1 MQKYTYSP
9 SLVVQCGNS
18 TYCYPT
24 IVDACSSYVG
34 TKGLYIQKNSS
45 ETGFIPFTTT
55 TNYFASKVRVAVNS
69 TTTCSPMCLIPYI
82 VTDATTCSVACKS
95 DTYDP
100 GTYTT
105 YVKNFKVS
113 LEGFGVGGHSCP
125 YALRCSYDICLYDS
139 VNGWRKMTTLTC
151 NSNCATASTYQF
163 SNTCIRQ
170 WRVMMI
176 YIFLNSSSCELIG
189 YACAYMPQTPPNPGV
204 NTCCKND
211 GVKAQLPKAYLT

>member
-24 IVDACSSYVG
+24 IVDACSSYEG
-34 TKGLYIQKNSS
+34 QKGLYIQKNSS

-55 TNYFASKVRVAVNS
+55 TDFFASKVQVAVNS
-69 TTTCSPMCLIPYI
+69 TTTCALRCLIPYI
-82 VTDATTCSVACKS
+82 VVDSTTCSVACKN

-113 LEGFGVGGHSCP
+113 LKGNNGCP
-125 YALRCSYDICLYDS
+125 YALRCSYDICLCDS

-163 SNTCIRQ
+163 SNTCINK
-170 WRVMMI
+170 WRVMRV

-189 YACAYMPQTPPNPGV
+189 YTCAYMPATPPNPGYNV
-204 NTCCKND
+204 CCKND
-211 GVKAQLPKAYLT
+211 GTQSQLPKAYLT